1 MKKRILSLCII
12 LLLAVSLC
20 TPVAAAGF
28 EDAQLS
34 FVTDEAGLLTNEQ
47 RLELEQR
54 AAEIS
59 QKYQCGVYIIAVNDF
74 TDYTYES
81 SVYEAAKDLYREY
94 ELGYGEERSGEL
106 LLLSMEARDYS
117 LIAYGYGNT
126 AFTDFGKDKLAD
138 EFLDDFA
145 DDAWYDGFSDYLE
158 KSASMLASARSGKP
172 LDVDSDPKIVF
183 VGIGISLL
191 LGCGLG
197 LLLCWLLKE
206 KQMKSVAVKQDANTY
221 LRADGVH
228 ITNRQD
234 QFSHITQTRTKIEKS
249 SGGGGTTVDSDGF
262 SGQSGKF

>member
-12 LLLAVSLC
+12 LLLALSLC

-54 AAEIS
+54 AEEIS
-59 QKYQCGVYIIAVNDF
+59 QKYQCGVYIITVNDF

-106 LLLSMEARDYS
+106 LLLSMEARDYA

-126 AFTDFGKDKLAD
+126 AFSEAAAELA
-138 EFLDDFA
+138 ETFLDDFA

-158 KSASMLASARSGKP
+158 KSASMLVSSRN
-172 LDVDSDPKIVF
+172 IVF

-206 KQMKSVAVKQDANTY
+206 KQMKSVAVKQDANAY

-249 SGGGGTTVDSDGF
+249 SGGGGTSVDSDGF
-262 SGQSGKF
+262 SGKSGKF

>member
-1 MKKRILSLCII
+1 MKKRILSLCVI

-54 AAEIS
+54 AEEIS
-59 QKYQCGVYIIAVNDF
+59 QKYQCGVYIITVNDF

-106 LLLSMEARDYS
+106 LLLSMEARDYA

-126 AFTDFGKDKLAD
+126 AFSEAAAELA
-138 EFLDDFA
+138 ETFLDDFA

-158 KSASMLASARSGKP
+158 KSASMLVSSRN
-172 LDVDSDPKIVF
+172 IVF

-206 KQMKSVAVKQDANTY
+206 KQMKSVAVKQDANAY

-249 SGGGGTTVDSDGF
+249 SGGGGTSVDSDGF

>member
-12 LLLAVSLC
+12 LLLAVSLS
-20 TPVAAAGF
+20 VSVSAAGF
-28 EDAQLS
+28 EEAQLG
-34 FVTDEAGLLTNEQ
+34 FVTDEAGLLTNKQ

-59 QKYQCGVYIIAVNDF
+59 QKYQCGVYIITVNDF
-74 TDYTYES
+74 TDNTYATS
-81 SVYEAAKDLYREY
+81 AYEAARDLYRAY
-94 ELGYGEERSGEL
+94 ELGYGEQRSGEL
-106 LLLSMEARDYS
+106 LLLSMKERDRA
-117 LIAYGYGNT
+117 LFAYGYGNT

-158 KSASMLASARSGKP
+158 KSESMLASSRNGKP

-183 VGIGISLL
+183 VGIGICLL

-206 KQMKSVAVKQDANTY
+206 KQMKSVAVKQDADTY

-234 QFSHITQTRTKIEKS
+234 QFSHITQTRVKIEKS
-249 SGGGGTTVDSDGF
+249 SGKGGTTVDSGGF
-262 SGQSGKF
+262 SGKSGKF

>member
-12 LLLAVSLC
+12 LLLALSLC

-54 AAEIS
+54 AEEIS
-59 QKYQCGVYIIAVNDF
+59 QKYQCGVYIITVNDF

-106 LLLSMEARDYS
+106 LLLSMEARDYA

-126 AFTDFGKDKLAD
+126 AFSEAAAELA
-138 EFLDDFA
+138 ETFLDDFA

-158 KSASMLASARSGKP
+158 KSASMLVSSRN
-172 LDVDSDPKIVF
+172 IVF

-206 KQMKSVAVKQDANTY
+206 KQMKSVAVKQDANAY

-249 SGGGGTTVDSDGF
+249 SGGGGTSVDSDGF